1 MKVLIKLQKV
11 DELPIAAILDYYI
24 ARGSSVDK
32 PQDQVN
38 ALNIILGN
46 KNTHKTFYIFVHF
59 AITMQLR

>member
-11 DELPIAAILDYYI
+11 NELPIAAILDYYI

-38 ALNIILGN
+38 ALNIILG
-46 KNTHKTFYIFVHF
+46 TYETFVFYIFKLHC
-59 AITMQLR
+59 A